1 MSAQKFGMGKPQGAG
16 IEPKELLSRWC
27 YVPADPDGENAT
39 AARSIACS
47 EQNPSAIS
55 TRTTREKW
63 KITPSVQPN
72 ILSALPSSAE
82 RLPMDISESGLKT
95 PL

>member
-16 IEPKELLSRWC
+16 IELKELLARWC
-27 YVPADPDGENAT
+27 HLPADPDGEDAT
-39 AARSIACS
+39 D
-47 EQNPSAIS
+47 PSATS